1 MLIFPIKSTG
11 GNPSRAPLH
20 WTLLVF
26 DVEARTWAF
35 YNSWFNGKINDFN
48 FMQDAEMVKE
58 YVHKRRQELLGTEEM
73 QKADDPFQ
81 LIVKEDCPQQKTFR
95 KLINIF
101 GI

>member
-1 MLIFPIKSTG
+1 MLIFPINSTG

-20 WTLLVF
+20 WNLLVF

-35 YNSWFNGKINDFN
+35 YNSWFKGKINDFN

-81 LIVKEDCPQQKTFR
+81 LIVKEDCPQQKDF
-95 KLINIF
+95 L
-101 GI
+101 